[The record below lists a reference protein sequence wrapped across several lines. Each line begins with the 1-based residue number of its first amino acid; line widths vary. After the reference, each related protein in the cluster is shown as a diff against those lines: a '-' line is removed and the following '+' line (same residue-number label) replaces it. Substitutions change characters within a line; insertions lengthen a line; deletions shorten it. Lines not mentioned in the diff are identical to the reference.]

1 MLQNS
6 ISISIDNSTIEEKF
20 DVDSY
25 VANDVAQLVKKYKL
39 KIDIQ
44 QPLSIVTM
52 VGRITDKDSLNT
64 FNKFCD
70 EIKFHVNNTRDN
82 SQAV

>member
-20 DVDSY
+20 DFDSY
-25 VANDVAQLVKKYKL
+25 VANDVAQLVKKYQL
-39 KIDIQ
+39 KTDIQ
-44 QPLSIVTM
+44 QPPSIVTM
-52 VGRITDKDSLNT
+52 VGRITDRDSLNT
-64 FNKFCD
+64 FNKVCA

-82 SQAV
+82 PQAV